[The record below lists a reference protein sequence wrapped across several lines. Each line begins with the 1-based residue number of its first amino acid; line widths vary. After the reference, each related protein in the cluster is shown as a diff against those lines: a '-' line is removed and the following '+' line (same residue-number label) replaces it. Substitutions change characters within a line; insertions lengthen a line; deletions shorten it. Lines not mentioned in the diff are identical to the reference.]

1 MSEAGILVVGC
12 GAVGAAAAV
21 ALRRSGWTGPLAV
34 TDRRSRRAVAVAA
47 APEVGGEPVAWRPG
61 QPLPE
66 STDLLVTAL
75 PPGPD
80 VRAVRAAIAAGVPAV
95 TATDDAAALAR
106 LCGLDDEAR
115 AAGVPV
121 LIGAGMAPGL
131 ADVLVRHAADALER
145 VEEVR
150 VARFGEAGRAC
161 RQVAQRAR
169 GRRAFE
175 WWEGARREVTRRG
188 PELVWFP
195 DPVGAR
201 DCIPT
206 TDGARLVHRA
216 FPEARFVGVRRA
228 GAPRRWSRDAAA
240 HLGGVLVEVR
250 GRRGRVP
257 EVLVY
262 GAVGEAAQIAGTC
275 LGVLAAALARRDA
288 RLVERVPGV
297 TGPAEVV
304 RARAVVATVRDLGV
318 PTLAFDG
325 VPVR

>member
-1 MSEAGILVVGC
+1 VSGAAILVAGC
-12 GAVGAAAAV
+12 GAVGAAAAA
-21 ALRRSGWTGPLAV
+21 ALRRGGFSGPLALS
-34 TDRRSRRAVAVAA
+34 DRRARRAAAVAA
-47 APEVGGEPVAWRPG
+47 ASDVRGEPVAWRPG

-66 STDLLVTAL
+66 GTEVLVTAL

-80 VRAVRAAIAAGVPAV
+80 VRAVRAGIEAGVSAV

-106 LCGLDDEAR
+106 LCGLDDDAR

-121 LIGAGMAPGL
+121 VIGAGMAPGL

-175 WWEGARREVTRRG
+175 WWEGARREVVRRG

-195 DPVGAR
+195 DPVGER
-201 DCIPT
+201 DCVPT
-206 TDGARLVHRA
+206 TDGARLLHRA
-216 FPEARFVGVRRA
+216 FPEARFVGMRRSNP
-228 GAPRRWSRDAAA
+228 PRRWSRDAPGQ
-240 HLGGVLVEVR
+240 LGAVLVEVR

-262 GAVGEAAQIAGTC
+262 GVVGDVARIAGTC
-275 LGVLAAALARRDA
+275 LGVLAAALARGDA

-297 TGPAEVV
+297 AGPAEVV

-318 PTLAFDG
+318 PTFAFDG